1 MTNFSESNRF
11 VIEIGVIVASILL
24 AFSIEA
30 WWSDRTERASELT
43 LLQSLH
49 EDLVGKTELYTQQ
62 HTQNIAILN
71 SATTLLQAGQSD
83 NPDLSIEDT
92 NHHLFN
98 LLWWQVPSDYISA
111 PLNTLMSGGNA
122 HRITNQELLKELVL
136 LESSLG
142 FARVQAERDQ
152 AVRFDTI
159 TPFLIANGH
168 LLHINLDG
176 GHAPGFPEFTWDFPQ
191 ISTNE
196 KYDHRS
202 FLSNVEFQNVLS
214 VAINR
219 KVNLNNAYP
228 ELQVRLGVTI
238 ALLEEELK

>member
-1 MTNFSESNRF
+1 MANISEKNKF
-11 VIEIGVIVASILL
+11 TIEIGVIVVSILL

-30 WWSDRTERASELT
+30 WWSERTERESELT
-43 LLQSLH
+43 LLQSLY
-49 EDLVGKTELYTQQ
+49 EDLVGKKYLFAQQ
-62 HTQNIAILN
+62 QTQNIEILN
-71 SATTLLQAGQSD
+71 SATTLLQAGQID
-83 NPDLSIEDT
+83 NLELTIREM
-92 NHHLFN
+92 NHHLFS

-159 TPFLIANGH
+159 TPFLVSNAR

-176 GHAPGFPEFTWDFPQ
+176 GYAPGFVEFSWDFPE
-191 ISTNE
+191 IEIAENF
-196 KYDHRS
+196 DHRPL
-202 FLSNVEFQNVLS
+202 LSNIEFQNVLS

-228 ELQVRLGVTI
+228 QLNERLEVVI
-238 ALLEEELK
+238 PLLEEELN